1 MRAKHWLGVLVVAF
15 VSLQS
20 AFAAAQVN
28 RATISG
34 TVPDPSTAA
43 IPGVTI
49 TISVGQLSE
58 TVSVEGTPQLIQ
70 RETPEVGTTVTR
82 DYLTL
87 LPLS

>member
-43 IPGVTI
+43 MPGVTI
-49 TISVGQLSE
+49 TITGASGVVQTAVTNEAGQY
-58 TVSVEGTPQLIQ
+58 TVPSLPWARTP
-70 RETPEVGTTVTR
+70 
-82 DYLTL
+82 
-87 LPLS
+87 